1 MHFGSFTLFL
11 PHSTTIEQV
20 DGALRSSLPYPHCRG
35 LRQRWMIR
43 VFANKVS
50 FCSRFSVGWPRLN
63 TDSIM
68 VWTYQPCIY
77 FLYTG
82 KLYIKFPPLLTTV
95 SITDTWEGWLCLSW
109 VYDPRLGALL
119 SLSPPPE
126 RPVRL
131 SRGCKSPI
139 GGLHLLLSSREKP
152 FRLSESVWP
161 PDFGGSPLALNVF
174 KHSGGINVRGA
185 SWASQECVSLPIAGL
200 PSCSRPDN
208 GKCRGDRVGHRGLY
222 GHAD

>member
-1 MHFGSFTLFL
+1 MYTIYIHNDISIFLRLLEERGLVLTLDRVLELSTCLLDVVWEWVNKTKQLNQQRHANAFRLVHIISPSFHHLW
-11 PHSTTIEQV
+11 STQQV
-20 DGALRSSLPYPHCRG
+20 DNAYCSSLPYPHCRG
-35 LRQRWMIR
+35 LRQRWMIC

-119 SLSPPPE
+119 LLSPPPK
-126 RPVRL
+126 RPIRHLRV
-131 SRGCKSPI
+131 CKSPI
-139 GGLHLLLSSREKP
+139 GGLHLLLSSCE
-152 FRLSESVWP
+152 RLIRLFECAWP
-161 PDFGGSPLALNVF
+161 PD
-174 KHSGGINVRGA
+174 
-185 SWASQECVSLPIAGL
+185 
-200 PSCSRPDN
+200 
-208 GKCRGDRVGHRGLY
+208 
-222 GHAD
+222 